1 MAQLLFKN
9 LNKVYPNGYHA
20 VHDFNMEI
28 KDGEFIC
35 LVGDSGCGKSTTL
48 RMIAGLE
55 EITAGDFFIDGKKAN
70 QMTSRE
76 RGIAMVF
83 QSYALYPHLTV
94 AENLGFGLQLE
105 GIDADVIEERVLAT
119 AKILGL
125 TDYLERFPRNLSGG
139 QCQRVAVGRAI
150 IRKVNIFLMDEPL
163 SNLDAKQRVTM
174 RSEIKQI
181 HRSVG
186 ATTIYVTHDQT
197 EAMTM
202 SDRIVVMKA
211 GGWIQQIGSP
221 CELYF
226 HPCNLFVA
234 GFIGDPPMNFLK
246 GEVKDGKFVADDGDV
261 SLDIKPLLNN
271 PADAEGRKVLF
282 AYRPEAIKLEHEKTG
297 KGEFEIVTDVEL
309 TEFLGD
315 TTNVYATVGGHN
327 VIMKVNPHYAPNMGE
342 EFKIYIPHSA
352 AYLIDVESE
361 LCFRNSVKRNDLPEE
376 NQMLADTDHKLEVLW
391 DKFNSGVPA
400 EELWTEATKI
410 FIKEGIV

>member
-1 MAQLLFKN
+1 MAHLLFKN
-9 LNKVYPNGYHA
+9 INKVYPNGYHA

-55 EITAGDFFIDGKKAN
+55 DITAGDFYIGDKFAN
-70 QMTSRE
+70 QMSSRE

-94 AENLGFGLQLE
+94 AENLGFGLTLE
-105 GIDADVIEERVLAT
+105 GIDAEIIDEKVQAT

-139 QCQRVAVGRAI
+139 QCQRVAVGRAL
-150 IRKVNIFLMDEPL
+150 IRKVSIFLMDEPL

-202 SDRIVVMKA
+202 SDRIVVMKS

-246 GEVKDGKFVADDGDV
+246 GEVNGGKFVTEDGKL
-261 SLDIKPLLNN
+261 SLDVEPLLTNV
-271 PADAEGRKVLF
+271 ADAEGRKVLF
-282 AYRPEAIKLEHEKTG
+282 AYRPEAVKLEHEKSGQNEYAVETN
-297 KGEFEIVTDVEL
+297 VEL
-309 TEFLGD
+309 TELLGD
-315 TTNVYATVGGHN
+315 TTNVYATIGDHN
-327 VIMKVNPHYAPNMGE
+327 VIIKANPRYAPKLGGN
-342 EFKIYIPHSA
+342 FKIYIPHSA
-352 AYLIDVESE
+352 AYLIDAESE
-361 LCFRNSVKRNDLPEE
+361 LCFRNMLKRNNLPEE
-376 NQMLADTDHKLEVLW
+376 DKMLADTDHKLEILW
-391 DKFNSGVPA
+391 DKFHSGVPA
-400 EELWTEATKI
+400 QQLWTEATKI
-410 FIKEGIV
+410 FLKEGIV

>member
-9 LNKVYPNGYHA
+9 VNKVYPNGYHA

-28 KDGEFIC
+28 KNGEFIC

-55 EITAGDFFIDGKKAN
+55 DITAGDFILDGKLAN
-70 QMTSRE
+70 QMSSRD

-105 GIDADVIEERVLAT
+105 GIDADVIEERVQAT

-139 QCQRVAVGRAI
+139 QCQRVAVGRAL

-186 ATTIYVTHDQT
+186 STTIYVTHDQT

-202 SDRIVVMKA
+202 SDRIVVMKS

-246 GEVKDGKFVADDGDV
+246 GEVHGGKFVTESGET
-261 SLDIKPLLNN
+261 SLDITPLVANL
-271 PADAEGRKVLF
+271 ADAEGRKVLF
-282 AYRPEAIKLEHEKTG
+282 AYRPEAVKLAHEKAG
-297 KGEFEIVTDVEL
+297 KQEYEVTTNVEL

-315 TTNVYATVGGHN
+315 TTNVYATIGDHN
-327 VIMKVNPHYAPNMGE
+327 VIMKVNPHYAPKVGE
-342 EFKIYIPHSA
+342 DFKIYVPYA
-352 AYLIDVESE
+352 ASYLIDVESE
-361 LCFRNSVKRNDLPEE
+361 LCFRSNLKRNDLSNEE
-376 NQMLADTDHKLEVLW
+376 QMLKDVDHKLEVLW
-391 DKFNSGVPA
+391 EKFHSGVPA
-400 EELWTEATKI
+400 EQLWTEATKI
-410 FIKEGIV
+410 FIEEGIV